1 MTVAARL
8 IADIEDGSWFAAVG
22 EPPTE
27 GESAEA
33 LALLAGLGLGATPL
47 AWSAGWDAAR
57 AAAQREDWDR
67 AWWEAEQAE
76 QRRLYASA
84 AAALGEQALLRALTE
99 VTDAAT
105 RLLHG
110 PAAVA
115 AARAGIADSG
125 LVRVA
130 AGAASQACYQAALAR
145 LAGGGPE
152 HPFEAKFRLFLAG
165 RWPLTVAGGK
175 FHVF

>member
-1 MTVAARL
+1 MTITARL
-8 IADIEDGSWFAAVG
+8 IAEIGDGSWFAAVG
-22 EPPTE
+22 EPSTP
-27 GESAEA
+27 GERAEA
-33 LALLAGLGLGATPL
+33 LALLAGLGLGGTPL
-47 AWSAGWDAAR
+47 VFEEDWNTAR
-57 AAAQREDWDR
+57 AATQREDWER
-67 AWWEAEQAE
+67 GWWEAEQAE
-76 QRRLYASA
+76 QRRLYAA
-84 AAALGEQALLRALTE
+84 ATTTLGEPALLDELSK
-99 VTDAAT
+99 VTDTAT
-105 RLLHG
+105 RRLHG

-145 LAGGGPE
+145 LAHAGPD

-165 RWPLTVAGGK
+165 RWPLTLAGGR